1 MDSFIGTF
9 KPKNN
14 MRCQVTGRTFGPSTG
29 QKFGYQVTIDR
40 DGEKHTFVTA
50 TRETALELVKKHEE
64 LNGE

>member
-1 MDSFIGTF
+1 
-9 KPKNN
+9 